1 MRAALTA
8 PTHPHGSSAV
18 RFHGKRPAASSLAP
32 AACQVLPARSLRC
45 ARAVGG
51 VPVGGSVP
59 PPITVTAKGRWTVG
73 VRQDHHAGGGR
84 GPRTLSAPYRAEPR
98 VFPVRDVELSALQT
112 PSRTVTV
119 GSTERST
126 ENSCASG
133 ADASCSRSLRIPTG
147 SCLEK
152 TWLHDLVGC
161 SN

>member
-1 MRAALTA
+1 MRAALKA

-18 RFHGKRPAASSLAP
+18 RFHGKHPAASSLAP

-45 ARAVGG
+45 ARGG
-51 VPVGGSVP
+51 GGSQWAAAC
-59 PPITVTAKGRWTVG
+59 PISTVTAKGRWTVG

-84 GPRTLSAPYRAEPR
+84 GSRTLSAPYRAEPR

-152 TWLHDLVGC
+152 TWLHDHVGC